1 MQAGLHIMHGNNHR
15 GSIIA
20 GARDS
25 GCLSSDSQALA
36 LASTWHVKINRLL
49 DKELTICLLKNKAD
63 KLHDFCKKVLTWV
76 ENAIY
81 C

>member
-1 MQAGLHIMHGNNHR
+1 MHGNNHR
-15 GSIIA
+15 ESILA

-25 GCLSSDSQALA
+25 GGLSSDSQALA
-36 LASTWHVKINRLL
+36 SASTWHVKINRLM
-49 DKELTICLLKNKAD
+49 DKELPICLLKNKTN